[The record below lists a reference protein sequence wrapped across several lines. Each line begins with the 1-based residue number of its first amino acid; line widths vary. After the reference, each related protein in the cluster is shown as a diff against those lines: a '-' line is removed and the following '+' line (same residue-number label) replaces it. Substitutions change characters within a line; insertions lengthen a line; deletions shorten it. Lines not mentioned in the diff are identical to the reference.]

1 MIHQQTNGKDGL
13 YFTYDEAA
21 PISFNPFYSPDG
33 TYDVEKR
40 ESLKTLILTLWKRED
55 EPPTR
60 AEEVALSN
68 AVNLYLTLL
77 KNDPTVRPCFDSFYE
92 FISHDYRM
100 VLEQKQVREKDF
112 DLANFLN
119 VLEPYYR
126 EGEYG
131 NLLNSSEQ
139 FDLLDN
145 RFIIFE
151 LDNIRDNK
159 VLLPIVTLIIM
170 DTAMQKMRRLQ
181 GIRKLI
187 LLEEVW
193 KVLMRDGM
201 ADFVRYLFKT
211 ARKHYGETIVVS
223 QEIDDIIGNPIVK
236 DTIVNNSDCKILLD
250 SRKFL
255 NKFDEIQKLLGL
267 TDKERDQVLS
277 LNQAND
283 PHRRYKEVWIGLGGV
298 QSAVY
303 AVEVSNAEYLVYTT
317 EQSEKMK
324 VFTEAERL
332 GGDLDAAVRLLA
344 DQLKSSKK

>member
-1 MIHQQTNGKDGL
+1 
-13 YFTYDEAA
+13 
-21 PISFNPFYSPDG
+21 
-33 TYDVEKR
+33 
-40 ESLKTLILTLWKRED
+40 
-55 EPPTR
+55 
-60 AEEVALSN
+60 
-68 AVNLYLTLL
+68 
-77 KNDPTVRPCFDSFYE
+77 
-92 FISHDYRM
+92 
-100 VLEQKQVREKDF
+100 
-112 DLANFLN
+112 
-119 VLEPYYR
+119 
-126 EGEYG
+126 
-131 NLLNSSEQ
+131 
-139 FDLLDN
+139 
-145 RFIIFE
+145 
-151 LDNIRDNK
+151 
-159 VLLPIVTLIIM
+159 
-170 DTAMQKMRRLQ
+170 
-181 GIRKLI
+181 
-187 LLEEVW
+187 
-193 KVLMRDGM
+193 M

-332 GGDLDAAVRLLA
+332 GGDLEAAVRLLA